1 MRVVLPP
8 HIAEVQILS
17 DIEGRYE
24 GRSAD
29 DEPEEDVE
37 YHSPEIACLQA
48 RHVTIPEPVYRSL
61 R

>member
-8 HIAEVQILS
+8 HIAEVQILT

-37 YHSPEIACLQA
+37 HHSPEMACF
-48 RHVTIPEPVYRSL
+48 
-61 R
+61 

>member
-17 DIEGRYE
+17 DIEGRHE

-37 YHSPEIACLQA
+37 YHSPEMACEQA
-48 RHVTIPEPVYRSL
+48 RHVPIPEPVYRSL

>member
-8 HIAEVQILS
+8 HIAEVQILT
-17 DIEGRYE
+17 DIEEHYE

-37 YHSPEIACLQA
+37 YHSPEMACEQA
-48 RHVTIPEPVYRSL
+48 RHVPIPEPVYRSL

>member
-17 DIEGRYE
+17 DIEEHYE

-29 DEPEEDVE
+29 DEPE
-37 YHSPEIACLQA
+37 
-48 RHVTIPEPVYRSL
+48 
-61 R
+61 

>member
-8 HIAEVQILS
+8 HIVEVQFLS
-17 DIEGRYE
+17 DIEEHYE

-37 YHSPEIACLQA
+37 YRSPEMACEQA
-48 RHVTIPEPVYRSL
+48 WHVPIPKPVYGSL